1 MVSLARATL
10 TATGVTVS
18 QSRSSTSA
26 PCRAPLRGSS
36 RVGRPHPGGGGLR
49 ASGARQRIR
58 SGRRG
63 RRPRGGILLLTAVT
77 ALVLLVVAGA
87 ALLAACGSPA
97 DGAPSPSAAAAGGKP
112 FVGSPAA
119 AVTAYW
125 ALVDAGDYAGLRA
138 ACAPGSAAALT
149 PASDDIGR
157 ARLLRVAR
165 VRRALGGVRVQADVR
180 IVPAREAT
188 PWGEAGTHTLFVSL
202 AEAPSGGWL
211 VTSWGTS
218 P

>member
-1 MVSLARATL
+1 MVSLSRATF
-10 TATGVTVS
+10 TAMGVTVS

-26 PCRAPLRGSS
+26 PCGAPLPHGGNRA
-36 RVGRPHPGGGGLR
+36 RRPHKGGGGPRVAAALR
-49 ASGARQRIR
+49 CTRL
-58 SGRRG
+58 GRRD
-63 RRPRGGILLLTAVT
+63 RRPRGGVLPLTPAT
-77 ALVLLVVAGA
+77 ALVLVVVAGA
-87 ALLAACGSPA
+87 ALLAACGGSA
-97 DGAPSPSAAAAGGKP
+97 GGAPSPAAAAPGSRP

-138 ACAPGSAAALT
+138 ACAPGSTAALT
-149 PASDDIGR
+149 PASDDIER

-165 VRRALGGVRVQADVR
+165 VRRASGGAQVQADVR
-180 IVPAREAT
+180 IVPAGEAT
-188 PWGEAGTHTLFVSL
+188 PWGEAGTHTLFIDL
-202 AEAPSGGWL
+202 AEAPGGWL